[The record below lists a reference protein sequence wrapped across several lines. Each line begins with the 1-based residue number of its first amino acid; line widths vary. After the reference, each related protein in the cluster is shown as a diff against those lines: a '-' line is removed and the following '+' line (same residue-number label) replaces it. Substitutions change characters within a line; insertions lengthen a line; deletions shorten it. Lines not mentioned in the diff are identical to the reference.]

1 MTSESVEPPGTA
13 AAEPPAYQQSKV
25 WLVARI
31 TAVGSVIALL
41 VLLIFGLARS
51 GDGGRFV
58 SQIAHDKKPVA
69 PPFNLAVIWPNAEPW
84 PANLRPRLNDR
95 RLTLSELRGQ
105 PTVINFWASWCVPC
119 KEEAPAFAATAERFR
134 GRVAFVG
141 LNVQDLTG
149 PARHFLE
156 RYKVNYVSIRDGGN
170 KTYTD
175 YGLTGVPET
184 YYIDPRGHAIAHA
197 IGAVTKTEL
206 AASIQSLLK
215 APQ

>member
-1 MTSESVEPPGTA
+1 MTSESLES
-13 AAEPPAYQQSKV
+13 PPAAVDPPAHERSKI

-31 TAVGSVIALL
+31 VAVGSVIALL
-41 VLLIFGLARS
+41 VLLILGLVRS

-58 SQIAHDKKPVA
+58 SQIAQHKKPAA
-69 PPFNLAVIWPNAEPW
+69 PSFNLAVIWPHAETW
-84 PANLRPRLNDR
+84 PEIHRPRLEDG
-95 RLTLSELRGQ
+95 RLTLEELRGH

-141 LNVQDLTG
+141 LNVQDLTS

-156 RYKVNYVSIRDGGN
+156 HYKVNYVSIRDGGD

-184 YYIDPRGHAIAHA
+184 YYIDPRGRAIEHA
-197 IGAVTKTEL
+197 IGAISKNEL
-206 AASIQSLLK
+206 VASIQSLLK
-215 APQ
+215 ESR